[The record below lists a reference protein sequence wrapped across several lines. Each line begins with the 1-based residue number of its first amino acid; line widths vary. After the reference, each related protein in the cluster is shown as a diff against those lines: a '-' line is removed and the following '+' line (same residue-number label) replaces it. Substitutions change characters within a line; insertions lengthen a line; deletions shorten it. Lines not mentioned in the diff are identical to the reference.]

1 MRRRALLL
9 VVVGAMAG
17 LFLGTGADTP
27 TTRRGAPAS
36 APVYVQ
42 WLRVDAQHP
51 RTLFIGG
58 TTTCARSTLY
68 QYCPILFMRSTDGGV
83 TWADLSRALGI
94 AYAPGACALPTLPSP
109 VQIAAHSRH
118 LYLAVKY
125 EGISPNCSSV
135 GLLRSTDGGLHWQQS
150 GETGNYGGGYSHLA
164 ISPVSSNRLYA
175 VRDSGN
181 GGGAV
186 VAYSNDAG
194 RTWHAAGDP
203 TSVISDTTRY
213 RPFGLL
219 FADPTRLNTVYANVV
234 NVTTGPPFRPAFAVR
249 SDDAGVHWTMVMTP
263 TVSPPLKTFTIS
275 TNPQVGTLLVGQ
287 THDAGV
293 PADRRY
299 LSRDEGRSWRMATCP
314 GDLHGACPVFIVVN
328 VFGNGAAYAF
338 VGNGIYRFHG
348 GGRAEARLRL
358 SSRLPFKTAALI
370 DVGAGTRAGDPIY
383 LLGRGVRGHVHALL
397 YRSTNG
403 GKSWQQLRY

>member
-1 MRRRALLL
+1 
-9 VVVGAMAG
+9 
-17 LFLGTGADTP
+17 
-27 TTRRGAPAS
+27 
-36 APVYVQ
+36 
-42 WLRVDAQHP
+42 
-51 RTLFIGG
+51 
-58 TTTCARSTLY
+58 
-68 QYCPILFMRSTDGGV
+68 MRSTDGGV

-94 AYAPGACALPTLPSP
+94 AYTPGACAVPTLPSP
-109 VQIAAHSRH
+109 VQIAAHGRH

-234 NVTTGPPFRPAFAVR
+234 NVTTGPPYRPAFAAR

-328 VFGNGAAYAF
+328 VFGNGAAYGF
-338 VGNGIYRFHG
+338 VRNGIYRFHG
-348 GGRAEARLRL
+348 GGRAEARLRI
-358 SSRLPFKTAALI
+358 SGRLPFKTAALI

-383 LLGRGVRGHVHALL
+383 LLGRGVRGHVHGLL

-403 GKSWQQLRY
+403 GRGWQQLRY